1 MKKLLSI
8 ILLVLLF
15 SVTLTAPVFAS
26 DMGEPLAGG
35 MNATSCPDA
44 FHLHHVMDH
53 GDDPN
58 HMHNH
63 IGNDADQNGDG
74 FICMKHVGADG
85 NNHVHVDN
93 NVPY

>member
-74 FICMKHVGADG
+74 YICMKHVGVNE
-85 NNHVHVDN
+85 NNHVHIDN